1 MKNLTI
7 TPPEGYEIDKEQS
20 TFENIVFKPLPQE
33 NSLPETWEQ
42 LETITGYS
50 VGIMSEIHL
59 ISCVST
65 SKRNKNAFATK
76 EQAEASIALAQLS
89 QLMAVYN
96 DGWVPDWTDHNLK
109 YVIHF
114 TGAADLIKSSYQYSQ
129 HFLRFK
135 TRELRNEFLKNF
147 RDLILTAKPLL

>member
-33 NSLPETWEQ
+33 NSLPKTWEQ
-42 LETITGYS
+42 LETINGYG
-50 VGIMSEIHL
+50 VNIFSEVHF
-59 ISCVST
+59 ISYVDT
-65 SKRNKNAFATK
+65 SKRNLNTFATR

-89 QLMAVYN
+89 QLIAVYN
-96 DGWVPDWTDHNLK
+96 DGWVPDWNDTSYKH
-109 YVIHF
+109 VIYLQ
-114 TGAADLIKSSYQYSQ
+114 GDNIEKSFYSSIRN
-129 HFLRFK
+129 FLAFK
-135 TRELRNEFLKNF
+135 NKELRDEFLKNF